1 MLPKNEIE
9 QELDELQND
18 RKTFQKE
25 LAIEKQR
32 LIQTLKGINK
42 DDLIPKPEKLTIWQR
57 LKKVINI

>member
-9 QELDELQND
+9 QELDELEND

-25 LAIEKQR
+25 LDIEKQR